1 MSSSVDSPSG
11 AASSSSW
18 ASWSEKPRPTSPSRA
33 SKSRIVSPRDRDGG
47 PVGHV
52 GHLLAQLD
60 DDPLGRS
67 LADARDRLE
76 ARGVA
81 RRDRRDQLAGR
92 PAGEDGE
99 RDLGPHGLHAEQHQ
113 EEVALLLR
121 VESVERELVV
131 AHDEMRVQRGR
142 LARGGNVLER
152 LGRDGEAVADAAA
165 VDHDVVGTADG
176 DVAADERDHPV
187 IAIATGAW
195 LRSQMATARASAAW
209 SGRGGSGS
217 ASSAATI
224 LCTWSLSARP
234 EPQTA
239 PLTCWGV

>member
-1 MSSSVDSPSG
+1 MAV
-11 AASSSSW
+11 A
-18 ASWSEKPRPTSPSRA
+18 
-33 SKSRIVSPRDRDGG
+33 
-47 PVGHV
+47 VGHV

-60 DDPLGRS
+60 DDPLGRA

-81 RRDRRDQLAGR
+81 GGDRRDQLARR
-92 PAGEDGE
+92 PAGEHGE
-99 RDLGPHGLHAEQHQ
+99 RHLGPTACTPISIRKRSRSSSEC
-113 EEVALLLR
+113 
-121 VESVERELVV
+121 ESVERERVV
-131 AHDEMRVQRGR
+131 AHDEVGVQRGR
-142 LARGGNVLER
+142 LADGGNVPER

-165 VDHDVVGTADG
+165 VDDDVVGAADG

-195 LRSQMATARASAAW
+195 LRWQMATARASAAW

-224 LCTWSLSARP
+224 SCTWSLSARP